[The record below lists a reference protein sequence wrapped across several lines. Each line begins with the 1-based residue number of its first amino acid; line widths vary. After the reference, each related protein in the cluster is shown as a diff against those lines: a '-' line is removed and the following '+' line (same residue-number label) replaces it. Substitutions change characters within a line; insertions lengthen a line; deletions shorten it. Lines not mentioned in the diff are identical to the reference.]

1 MIISELKK
9 DKTEFHAKVTI
20 SVHEISKQID
30 IELANVAK
38 TAKMDG
44 FRVGKVPL
52 TVLRKK
58 YVPTIRNGIA
68 RDKIDAA
75 TKQVIKDNKLNIA
88 FDPAIDDFKNEDD
101 KDIEFVLKFELLPV
115 ITLPDFKKISIEKP
129 VLDVSKKD
137 IDEQLDRILS
147 FSKSYDKE
155 TKSKAKSGDQVTIDA
170 IGYVDGVAF
179 DGGKLNAHKL
189 VLGSKSFIPG
199 FEDQL
204 IGSKAGDDVL
214 VKVDF
219 PKDYH
224 PKDLAE
230 KPSEFR
236 VKVLAV
242 HQESTQ
248 KINDEFAKKFK
259 CENVEQLR
267 EQISKNISS
276 NYDDSILVL
285 MKMKLFDKLEELLKF
300 EIPASL
306 LGREKEVLKS
316 QSSKLGDDAEIKSMS
331 DNKEKAKYFDDLAAR
346 RVRIGLMLAE
356 YVKQK
361 ALSITEEDIRHA
373 IIEHAKNYPGQE
385 QMVIEFYQKNK
396 NALENLKGPILES
409 KGVKAIFANEVV
421 IKEKLYTVDK
431 LEKLLENELRD

>member
-1 MIISELKK
+1 MIS
-9 DKTEFHAKVTI
+9 F
-20 SVHEISKQID
+20 
-30 IELANVAK
+30 
-38 TAKMDG
+38 
-44 FRVGKVPL
+44 F
-52 TVLRKK
+52 
-58 YVPTIRNGIA
+58 
-68 RDKIDAA
+68 
-75 TKQVIKDNKLNIA
+75 
-88 FDPAIDDFKNEDD
+88 
-101 KDIEFVLKFELLPV
+101 
-115 ITLPDFKKISIEKP
+115 EKP

-170 IGYVDGVAF
+170 IGYVNGEAF
-179 DGGKLNAHKL
+179 DGGKLNSHKL

-204 IGSKAGDDVL
+204 IGSKAGDDVS

-224 PKDLAE
+224 SKDLAG
-230 KPSEFR
+230 KPSEFK

-248 KINDEFAKKFK
+248 KIDDEFAKKFK

-276 NYDDSILVL
+276 NYDESILTF
-285 MKMKLFDKLEELLKF
+285 MKMELFDKLEELLKF

-306 LGREKEVLKS
+306 LEREKEILKG
-316 QSSKLGDDAEIKSMS
+316 QSSKLGEDAEIKNMS
-331 DNKEKAKYFDDLAAR
+331 DKEKVKYFDDLAAR

-361 ALSITEEDIRHA
+361 GLSITEEDLRHA
-373 IIEHAKNYPGQE
+373 LIEQAKNYPGQE

-421 IKEKLYTVDK
+421 IKEKRYTADK
-431 LEKLLENELRD
+431 LEKFLENILRD

>member
-9 DKTEFHAKVTI
+9 DKTEFHVKVI
-20 SVHEISKQID
+20 IPFQEISKQIEV
-30 IELANVAK
+30 ELASVAK

-52 TVLRKK
+52 SVLRKK
-58 YVPTIRNGIA
+58 YVPTLRSSIA

-75 TKQVIKDNKLNIA
+75 IKKIVKDNNLNIA
-88 FDPAIDDFKNEDD
+88 FDPAIEDFKNEDNQD
-101 KDIEFVLKFELLPV
+101 LEFVLKFELLPLV
-115 ITLPDFKKISIEKP
+115 TLPDFKKISIEKP
-129 VLDVSKKD
+129 VLEVSQKD
-137 IDEQLDRILS
+137 IDENLDKILR

-170 IGYVDGVAF
+170 IGYVDEKAF
-179 DGGKLNAHKL
+179 DGGKLNSHKL

-204 IGSKAGDDVL
+204 IGSKAGDDVS

-224 PKDLAE
+224 SKDLAG
-230 KPSEFR
+230 KPSEFK

-242 HQESTQ
+242 HHENVP
-248 KINDEFAKKFK
+248 KIDDEFAKKFK
-259 CENVEQLR
+259 CDNVEQLR
-267 EQISKNISS
+267 EQIAANIRS
-276 NYDDSILVL
+276 NYDESILVL
-285 MKMKLFDKLEELLKF
+285 MKMKLFDKLEDLLKF
-300 EIPASL
+300 DIPASL
-306 LGREKEVLKS
+306 LKREKEILKG
-316 QSSKLGDDAEIKSMS
+316 QTPQLADDAELKNMS
-331 DNKEKAKYFDDLAAR
+331 DKEKDKYFDELAAR

-361 ALSITEEDIRHA
+361 DLTITEADVRQA
-373 IIEHAKNYPGQE
+373 IMEHAKNYPGQE
-385 QMVIEFYQKNK
+385 QMVVEFYKKNN
-396 NALENLKGPILES
+396 NALENLKGPILET
-409 KGVKAIFANEVV
+409 KGVKAIFDNEII
-421 IKEKLYTVDK
+421 IKEKSYTSEK

>member
-20 SVHEISKQID
+20 SVQEISKEID
-30 IELANVAK
+30 TELASVAK

-75 TKQVIKDNKLNIA
+75 IKQIIKDNKLNIA
-88 FDPAIDDFKNEDD
+88 FDPAIEDFKNED
-101 KDIEFVLKFELLPV
+101 KQDIEFVLKFELLPV

-137 IDEQLDRILS
+137 IDEQLDRIVS

-170 IGYVDGVAF
+170 IGYVDGEAF

-204 IGSKAGDDVL
+204 IGSKAGDDVS

-224 PKDLAE
+224 SKDLAG
-230 KPSEFR
+230 KPSEFK

-242 HQESTQ
+242 HQESAQ
-248 KINDEFAKKFK
+248 KIDDEFAKKFK

-306 LGREKEVLKS
+306 LEREKEILKG
-316 QSSKLGDDAEIKSMS
+316 QSSQLGDDAEIKNMS
-331 DNKEKAKYFDDLAAR
+331 DKEKVKYFDDLAAR

-361 ALSITEEDIRHA
+361 DLSITEEDLRQA
-373 IIEHAKNYPGQE
+373 LIEQAKNYPGQE

-409 KGVKAIFANEVV
+409 KGVNAIFANEVV
-421 IKEKLYTVDK
+421 IKEKSYTTDK
-431 LEKLLENELRD
+431 LEKFLESELRD

>member
-9 DKTEFHAKVTI
+9 DKTEFHVKVTI
-20 SVHEISKQID
+20 SVHDISKQID
-30 IELANVAK
+30 TELANVAK

-52 TVLRKK
+52 AVLRKK

-75 TKQVIKDNKLNIA
+75 IKQVVKDNKLNIA
-88 FDPAIDDFKNEDD
+88 FDPVIEDFKNED
-101 KDIEFVLKFELLPV
+101 KQDIEFVLKFELLPV

-137 IDEQLDRILS
+137 IDEQLDRIVS

-170 IGYVDGVAF
+170 IGYVDGESF
-179 DGGKLNAHKL
+179 EGGKLNAHTL

-204 IGSKAGDDVL
+204 IGSKAGDDVS

-224 PKDLAE
+224 SKDLAG
-230 KPSEFR
+230 KPSEFK

-248 KINDEFAKKFK
+248 KIDDEFAKKFK

-276 NYDDSILVL
+276 NYDESILVL

-306 LGREKEVLKS
+306 LEREKEILKG
-316 QSSKLGDDAEIKSMS
+316 QSSQLGDDAEIKNMS
-331 DNKEKAKYFDDLAAR
+331 DKEKVKYFDDLAAR

-361 ALSITEEDIRHA
+361 ALSITEEDIRNA
-373 IIEHAKNYPGQE
+373 IIAQTKVYPGQE

-396 NALENLKGPILES
+396 NALENLKGPILET
-409 KGVKAIFANEVV
+409 KGVLAIFANEVV
-421 IKEKLYTVDK
+421 IKEKSYTTDK
-431 LEKLLENELRD
+431 LEKLLESELRD